1 MLENS
6 SEVFKTEKLGL
17 EIYFTSNCICWAM
30 ILQESVKK
38 KKLIYWIHKIES

>member
-38 KKLIYWIHKIES
+38 KVNILDS